1 MNLRTMK
8 ESRMNKLMVVAL
20 MIAMFVCGSV
30 MPALAGGMDM
40 SGVDTVMD
48 TVIQILS
55 TAALYVGVVISLW
68 GVFQIILAMRR
79 EDSEAISKQIMTVVV
94 GAVLI
99 GFGATADTLM
109 STFMG
114 GGGGGGG
121 GGPVGP

>member
-8 ESRMNKLMVVAL
+8 ESRMQKLTVIAM

-30 MPALAGGMDM
+30 MPAFALDT

-55 TAALYVGVVISLW
+55 TAALYVGVIISLW

-99 GFGATADTLM
+99 GFGATAETLM
-109 STFMG
+109 GTFMG
-114 GGGGGGG
+114 GGGGGGTPPA
-121 GGPVGP
+121 GP